1 MGFLKGLGKVAGQ
14 VAGGV
19 IGGTVKIIGE
29 ATNNKFI
36 QEIGDG
42 VYNASVQAGELAGQ
56 AASGLV
62 DVASGIIQQD
72 DSKIDNGFTD
82 IGKAVGTTAKGVGRT
97 IVNVAENGGTL
108 VNGILENDTNLIKD
122 GAKGLVKT
130 AAVVTLAVGVVDMVD
145 GSDAVAASDIPDA
158 SADDSN
164 VQHVDPHWRTLED
177 GRQIWVDGDG
187 DTTNNL
193 TAEEGGG
200 YVRSGSESTLPST
213 DEPVPTTSNVH
224 HVEPHWRTL
233 ENGQQIWVDGDGDSS
248 TNLTAEQGGGFY
260 RSNPDGILS
269 NNLNK

>member
-19 IGGTVKIIGE
+19 VGGTVKIIGE

-42 VYNASVQAGELAGQ
+42 VYHASVQAGELAGQ

-72 DSKIDNGFTD
+72 NSKIDDGFSD

-97 IVNVAENGGTL
+97 IVTVAENGGTL
-108 VNGILENDTNLIKD
+108 VKGILENDTTLLKD

-145 GSDAVAASDIPDA
+145 GSDAVAASELPETPTN
-158 SADDSN
+158 DSD

-193 TAEEGGG
+193 SADEGGG
-200 YVRSGSESTLPST
+200 YFRSGSETTLPNH
-213 DEPVPTTSNVH
+213 DESVASTSNVH
-224 HVEPHWRTL
+224 HVEPHWRIL
-233 ENGQQIWVDGDGDSS
+233 ENGEQIWVDGDGDTS
-248 TNLTAEQGGGFY
+248 TNLTEEQGGGYF

-269 NNLNK
+269 NNLDK

>member
-19 IGGTVKIIGE
+19 VGGTVKIIGE

-42 VYNASVQAGELAGQ
+42 VYHASVQAGELAGQ

-72 DSKIDNGFTD
+72 ESKLDNGFND

-108 VNGILENDTNLIKD
+108 VNGILENDTALIKN

-130 AAVVTLAVGVVDMVD
+130 AAVATLAVGVIDIVD
-145 GSDAVAASDIPDA
+145 GSDGVAASNLPD
-158 SADDSN
+158 SPADESN
-164 VQHVDPHWRTLED
+164 VHHVDPHWRTLED
-177 GRQIWVDGDG
+177 GSR
-187 DTTNNL
+187 
-193 TAEEGGG
+193 
-200 YVRSGSESTLPST
+200 
-213 DEPVPTTSNVH
+213 
-224 HVEPHWRTL
+224 
-233 ENGQQIWVDGDGDSS
+233 IWVDGDGDST
-248 TNLTAEQGGGFY
+248 TNLTTEQGGGFE

-269 NNLNK
+269 NNLDK